1 MEYNLVK
8 LEELRRV
15 TSTNDDDLI
24 LLSNIDTGDYQSTH
38 MTVADAFSSEN
49 LRLTDAVRQSFTNL
63 RDTSCIDLN
72 IDESSLK
79 TQKDANQAILDIFN
93 TFGTHICELE
103 SAVTEPFVIIDS
115 SEPDTADLEDGWL
128 WADSSGYTSYDLYVL
143 DNGNWVPVSVNGED
157 VEVNLGYIVNG
168 DNPGTVTNTAG
179 TDAEIPIATD
189 TTAGLFTGVEKQK
202 LEGIEEGAQVNVIE
216 EVNLGY
222 TPAAD
227 KGTVTNTAGTDAVI
241 PLADITNN
249 TAGLFTGAEK
259 EKLDKIEEEAQK
271 NVQSDWTET
280 DSTADSFIQNKPNLG
295 SSYTESPTDGKVK
308 ITLGSDS
315 TEVTLP
321 ARTDDDAGL
330 MLPEDKHELDALSG
344 AINID
349 AYTGDLDLSIGELN
363 NVNDNAD
370 NAIPGNVLVY
380 DGDEWVAK
388 DFEFESGTNF
398 RGTIDLT
405 TDDPAVPGTI
415 NPDPPEHGDIYINVG
430 VGQVNDKWDPNI
442 RPGMDVA
449 GGEYVVFVDDD
460 GYGGSPGQW
469 EIVSV
474 SGAYVLKAGD
484 TMTGQLFVPVLQ
496 VGPDSHNNNLAII
509 DFKNGND
516 LMSLEGKDDGI
527 YYDDEQLLSKLQGA
541 HSLIDYEITTNS
553 LTQKATIEL
562 VNETQ
567 AGLMSPDM
575 YEMLLDA
582 VDDAYDQPLE
592 MVYYG
597 LEPPEEA
604 PTGALFTD
612 EDTLKQF
619 VCQEDGVWVEIS
631 SCTGGEEVGSIEEP
645 WIRIDEVRN
654 TRNYSSLSLGGD
666 DYVAKVLIY
675 DYHYNDQYKSDL
687 TYEWE
692 WDEIGDGNWVSYDPD
707 ADPNANTTWLDSSG
721 YIYYLWSPEGG
732 SGYPPMDP
740 AHPHPCAK
748 LRVRMTNTWSDQSGA
763 PSKTSN
769 WYEVWIA
776 KEGNPG
782 NNYPHQPPAGG
793 NCPTVSTSNSY
804 NTRKIDFPDVDDYT
818 FDPDVP
824 FEAPNGNSY
833 TYNGYGWELVCGGVL
848 TVVDLG
854 YKPSPDD
861 GTITNDS
868 GTDATIPLVDDTN
881 AGLMSPEDRE
891 LLYSLIPDAYEDDG
905 YVKITGDVMS
915 GSLDTP
921 ELILSDQ
928 SVTATPGNVSG
939 ILGPLQE
946 PDIDADR
953 DIFDNLTIGTMPGNG
968 TEFYNNKQLPL
979 IINNYFYY
987 LAYKWANPK
996 GAYISDQ
1003 PLEGLN
1009 GPSDMTKL
1017 DNALYP
1023 HTKELERVKC
1033 GVDYENDMVYILFF
1047 GEVDANAELRYELY
1061 RGVYSTL
1068 HETGWKLVKG
1078 GSFSSKVITA
1088 DYSDHHKVFLL
1099 RLYDKKVVT
1108 VDTKGDLSNTK
1119 YSSTKSFYLG
1129 NRIQSFGEYSYF
1141 LDDTKL
1147 VSSNDLFETFEVT
1160 EVKNGILLWTPVV
1173 HIIYKQRHYFWYDT
1187 ECKSLDGNL
1196 DPDSLLDHP
1205 GIGVQANPKDYLT
1218 IATDYILYTTVNG
1231 EVLYFDGDQTYID
1244 LGQGPT
1250 GTTPIDIFAYEPS
1263 TGGSY
1268 HYFSPGTNDKYDF
1281 YINGIPKNALIQ
1293 PPMSGSGPHLLFNG
1307 ERVALY
1313 KEIDH
1318 VDHTLKLELE
1328 FDHEF
1333 DGFYYR
1339 TIVTRNEHSE
1349 FAHYE
1354 WKWEIDLDGSGTIDA
1369 TITEAFNTLSDTEKT
1384 DLGFVDAS
1392 SYLLR
1397 CTDNSNYP
1405 NAKVKYTGTVTFGEI
1420 IDNNGDR
1427 VPNDLEKPALNL
1439 DSGTNQ
1445 ISLWGNP

>member
-8 LEELRRV
+8 LEELRKV
-15 TSTNDDDLI
+15 TSANDDDLI
-24 LLSNIDTGDYQSTH
+24 LLSNNDTGVYQSTH
-38 MTVADAFSSEN
+38 MTVDDAFNSIN
-49 LRLTDAVRQSFTNL
+49 IRLSGAVRQSFTNL

-72 IDESSLK
+72 IDESTLK
-79 TQKDANQAILDIFN
+79 NQADANQAILDIFN

-115 SEPDTADLEDGWL
+115 SEPDTTDLEDGWL

-143 DNGNWVPVSVNGED
+143 DSGNWVPVSVNEED
-157 VEVNLGYIVNG
+157 V
-168 DNPGTVTNTAG
+168 
-179 TDAEIPIATD
+179 
-189 TTAGLFTGVEKQK
+189 
-202 LEGIEEGAQVNVIE
+202 

-227 KGTVTNTAGTDAVI
+227 KGTVTNTAGTDAEL
-241 PLADITNN
+241 PLADIANDTAGLFTGAEKEKLEGIEDGAQVNVIDKVDLGYTPATDKGTVTN
-249 TAGLFTGAEK
+249 TAGADAELPLAVLGGDAGLFTGAEK

-295 SSYTESPTDGKVK
+295 SSYTESPTDGKVE
-308 ITLGSDS
+308 ITLGTDS

-370 NAIPGNVLVY
+370 TAIPGNVLVY
-380 DGDEWVAK
+380 DGHQWVAK

-405 TDDPAVPGTI
+405 TDDPSVPGTI
-415 NPDPPEHGDIYINVG
+415 NPDPPQHGDIYINIG
-430 VGQVNDKWDPNI
+430 IGQANDKWYPDI
-442 RPGMDVA
+442 QPGMVVT
-449 GGEYVVFVDDD
+449 GGEYVIFVDED
-460 GYGGSPGQW
+460 GYGGSPGHW
-469 EIVSV
+469 EIISV
-474 SGAYVLKAGD
+474 SSSQYVLKTGD
-484 TMTGQLFVPVLQ
+484 TMSGKLLVPVLQ
-496 VGPDSHNNNLAII
+496 VGPDNNNSNLAII
-509 DFKNGND
+509 DFKEGND
-516 LMSLEGKDDGI
+516 VFTLQGTNKGI
-527 YYDDEQLLSKLQGA
+527 YYAGDKLLSDLEGT
-541 HSLIDYEITTNS
+541 HSLTDYKITTNS
-553 LTQKATIEL
+553 LSVLATIEL
-562 VNETQ
+562 VDETR

-575 YEMLLDA
+575 YEMLLDV
-582 VDDAYDQPLE
+582 VDDAYDHLE
-592 MVYYG
+592 
-597 LEPPEEA
+597 
-604 PTGALFTD
+604 
-612 EDTLKQF
+612 
-619 VCQEDGVWVEIS
+619 
-631 SCTGGEEVGSIEEP
+631 
-645 WIRIDEVRN
+645 
-654 TRNYSSLSLGGD
+654 
-666 DYVAKVLIY
+666 
-675 DYHYNDQYKSDL
+675 
-687 TYEWE
+687 
-692 WDEIGDGNWVSYDPD
+692 
-707 ADPNANTTWLDSSG
+707 
-721 YIYYLWSPEGG
+721 
-732 SGYPPMDP
+732 
-740 AHPHPCAK
+740 
-748 LRVRMTNTWSDQSGA
+748 
-763 PSKTSN
+763 
-769 WYEVWIA
+769 
-776 KEGNPG
+776 
-782 NNYPHQPPAGG
+782 
-793 NCPTVSTSNSY
+793 
-804 NTRKIDFPDVDDYT
+804 
-818 FDPDVP
+818 
-824 FEAPNGNSY
+824 
-833 TYNGYGWELVCGGVL
+833 
-848 TVVDLG
+848 VVDLG
-854 YKPSPDD
+854 YTPSAIN

-868 GTDATIPLVDDTN
+868 GTDAIIPLVDDTN
-881 AGLMSPEDRE
+881 AGLMSPDDRE

-968 TEFYNNKQLPL
+968 TQFYNNKQLPL

-1033 GVDYENDMVYILFF
+1033 GVDYENDTVYILFF

-1293 PPMSGSGPHLLFNG
+1293 PPNSGSGPHLLFNG

-1313 KEIDH
+1313 KEIEH

-1339 TIVTRNEHSE
+1339 TVVTRNEHSE

-1405 NAKVKYTGTVTFGEI
+1405 NAKVTYTGTVTFGEI
-1420 IDNNGDR
+1420 IDDNGDR
-1427 VPNDLEKPALNL
+1427 VPNDLEKPALNV

>member
-8 LEELRRV
+8 LEELRKV
-15 TSTNDDDLI
+15 TSANDDDLI
-24 LLSNIDTGDYQSTH
+24 LLSNNVTDGYQSTH
-38 MTVADAFSSEN
+38 MTVVDAFNSIN
-49 LRLTDAVRQSFTNL
+49 IRLDGAARQSFTNL

-72 IDESSLK
+72 IDESTLK
-79 TQKDANQAILDIFN
+79 TQADANQAILDIFN

-115 SEPDTADLEDGWL
+115 SEPDTTDLEDGWL

-157 VEVNLGYIVNG
+157 VEVNLGY
-168 DNPGTVTNTAG
+168 
-179 TDAEIPIATD
+179 
-189 TTAGLFTGVEKQK
+189 
-202 LEGIEEGAQVNVIE
+202 
-216 EVNLGY
+216 

-227 KGTVTNTAGTDAVI
+227 KGTVTNTAGTDAEL
-241 PLADITNN
+241 PLADIANN
-249 TAGLFTGAEK
+249 TAGLFTGAEKEKLEGIEEGAQVNVIDKVDLGYTPATDKGTVTNTAGTDAELPLAVLGGDAGLFTGAEK

-363 NVNDNAD
+363 NVNYNAD
-370 NAIPGNVLVY
+370 HAISGNVLVY

-415 NPDPPEHGDIYINVG
+415 NPDPPKHGDIYINVG
-430 VGQVNDKWDPNI
+430 DGEANDKWYPEIKPDT
-442 RPGMDVA
+442 VVT
-449 GGEYVVFVDDD
+449 GGEYVIFVDED
-460 GYGGSPGQW
+460 GYGGSPGHW
-469 EIVSV
+469 EIISV
-474 SGAYVLKAGD
+474 SSSAYVLKTGD
-484 TMTGQLFVPVLQ
+484 TMTGKLYVPVLQ
-496 VGPDSHNNNLAII
+496 VGPDSDNGDLAII
-509 DFKNGND
+509 DFQNGND
-516 LMSLEGKDDGI
+516 VMSLEGRDQGI
-527 YYDDEQLLSKLQGA
+527 YYKNEQLLSHLGGE
-541 HSLIDYEITTNS
+541 HSLTDYKISTNS
-553 LTQKATIEL
+553 TSAKATIEL

-575 YEMLLDA
+575 YEMLLDI

-597 LEPPEEA
+597 LEPPDEA

-612 EDTLKQF
+612 ENTLKQF

-645 WIRIDEVRN
+645 WIHIDEVRVL
-654 TRNYSSLSLGGD
+654 RQYSGLSLGSD

-748 LRVRMTNTWSDQSGA
+748 LRVRMTNTWSDQNGV

-776 KEGNPG
+776 KEGNPS
-782 NNYPHQPPAGG
+782 NNYPHQPPAGA

-818 FDPDVP
+818 FDPNVP
-824 FEAPNGNSY
+824 FEAPNDNSY

-868 GTDATIPLVDDTN
+868 GTDAIIPLVDDTN
-881 AGLMSPEDRE
+881 AGLMSPDDRE
-891 LLYSLIPDAYEDDG
+891 LLYSLIPDAYEPDINELEER
-905 YVKITGDVMS
+905 V
-915 GSLDTP
+915 
-921 ELILSDQ
+921 ELI
-928 SVTATPGNVSG
+928 
-939 ILGPLQE
+939 E
-946 PDIDADR
+946 
-953 DIFDNLTIGTMPGNG
+953 DN
-968 TEFYNNKQLPL
+968 
-979 IINNYFYY
+979 
-987 LAYKWANPK
+987 
-996 GAYISDQ
+996 
-1003 PLEGLN
+1003 
-1009 GPSDMTKL
+1009 
-1017 DNALYP
+1017 
-1023 HTKELERVKC
+1023 
-1033 GVDYENDMVYILFF
+1033 
-1047 GEVDANAELRYELY
+1047 
-1061 RGVYSTL
+1061 
-1068 HETGWKLVKG
+1068 
-1078 GSFSSKVITA
+1078 
-1088 DYSDHHKVFLL
+1088 HK
-1099 RLYDKKVVT
+1099 
-1108 VDTKGDLSNTK
+1108 
-1119 YSSTKSFYLG
+1119 
-1129 NRIQSFGEYSYF
+1129 
-1141 LDDTKL
+1141 
-1147 VSSNDLFETFEVT
+1147 
-1160 EVKNGILLWTPVV
+1160 
-1173 HIIYKQRHYFWYDT
+1173 
-1187 ECKSLDGNL
+1187 
-1196 DPDSLLDHP
+1196 
-1205 GIGVQANPKDYLT
+1205 
-1218 IATDYILYTTVNG
+1218 
-1231 EVLYFDGDQTYID
+1231 
-1244 LGQGPT
+1244 
-1250 GTTPIDIFAYEPS
+1250 
-1263 TGGSY
+1263 
-1268 HYFSPGTNDKYDF
+1268 
-1281 YINGIPKNALIQ
+1281 
-1293 PPMSGSGPHLLFNG
+1293 
-1307 ERVALY
+1307 
-1313 KEIDH
+1313 
-1318 VDHTLKLELE
+1318 LKLELE

-1339 TIVTRNEHSE
+1339 TVVTRNEHSE

-1405 NAKVKYTGTVTFGEI
+1405 NAKVTYTGTVTFGEI
-1420 IDNNGDR
+1420 IDDNGDR
-1427 VPNDLEKPALNL
+1427 VPNDLEKPALNV

-1445 ISLWGNP
+1445 ISLWSNP